1 MTGTPLLRG
10 RLADR
15 LSVAPL
21 TLALLTM
28 LCAAS
33 VSAQDLW
40 GATPSA
46 AQAAPAKPSAGSS
59 TGAVIGQYIRFQ
71 GVGTVFYA
79 GNSGGEV
86 YFAEL
91 DEPGVFVWEDALE
104 ACGRKGIGWSVPT
117 APQLALLHRH
127 RDRINLVEKDVRE
140 TQAYWYW
147 SSSAVDSEY
156 ALRVRA
162 FDGLQQPIKK
172 KFAARV
178 RCVRVY

>member
-1 MTGTPLLRG
+1 MAGTSSQRG
-10 RLADR
+10 RLAAC
-15 LSVAPL
+15 LPVTSLA
-21 TLALLTM
+21 LALL
-28 LCAAS
+28 S
-33 VSAQDLW
+33 VLSPAMAFSQDLW
-40 GATPSA
+40 GASPPA

-86 YFAEL
+86 YFSEL
-91 DEPGVFVWEDALE
+91 DEPGVFVWDDALE

-117 APQLALLHRH
+117 AAQLALLHRH
-127 RDRINLVEKDVRE
+127 GDRINLVEKDVRN